1 MLKNFNL
8 AAWKGVAIKDPRV
21 GMRAIIGALLAA
33 NLVAAVLAFKPFG
46 GSADDLQRQ
55 QAALRA
61 QLVQLQAR
69 LVRSKAL
76 VEKVQYG
83 RKEGDQFLSTYVM
96 ASRSQSELM
105 LAELFDMAKAAG
117 VKLGAQSFNPEP
129 VEGSDT
135 LEMLMTTV
143 GCEGTYAQLT
153 KFVNLIDKSPRFLI
167 IDGMTANAP
176 QQQGGNV
183 INVTLR
189 LDAFMKHEP
198 GDPS

>member
-105 LAELFDMAKAAG
+105 LAELFDMAKAA
-117 VKLGAQSFNPEP
+117 
-129 VEGSDT
+129 
-135 LEMLMTTV
+135 
-143 GCEGTYAQLT
+143 
-153 KFVNLIDKSPRFLI
+153 
-167 IDGMTANAP
+167 
-176 QQQGGNV
+176 
-183 INVTLR
+183 
-189 LDAFMKHEP
+189 
-198 GDPS
+198 